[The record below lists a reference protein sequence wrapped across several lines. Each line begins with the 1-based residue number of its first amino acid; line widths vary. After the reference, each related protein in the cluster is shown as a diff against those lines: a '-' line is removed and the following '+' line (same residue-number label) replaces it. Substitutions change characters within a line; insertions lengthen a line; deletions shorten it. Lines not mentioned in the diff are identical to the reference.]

1 MIKSWWEGFGL
12 TLDIFDDQEG
22 DQREGEV
29 QSALSQH
36 RVKKEWIILL
46 SPEGACPCCHPALSL
61 LRPTSHFSHMPWQ
74 WQKANTFSVVIED
87 SFRTFWYTDV
97 IEKVLEEFLMEQDR
111 WCRNSWVKTNEL
123 LRNWHLRKPRGPSA
137 SRVPSLQ
144 ASWTP
149 CRAGRWAFVG
159 RSRDGQRTSDCRAHL
174 SAKSPFGHLETRFR
188 RVSLLI
194 LSTRSLRPSKVRGT
208 GLWGGDSVRQAFC
221 TRPGS

>member
-1 MIKSWWEGFGL
+1 M
-12 TLDIFDDQEG
+12 
-22 DQREGEV
+22 
-29 QSALSQH
+29 
-36 RVKKEWIILL
+36 
-46 SPEGACPCCHPALSL
+46 
-61 LRPTSHFSHMPWQ
+61 
-74 WQKANTFSVVIED
+74 VIED